1 MRSVSTQRRPVRS
14 NIRSLPIG
22 ILALW
27 FATGSYGAPDRSPLY
42 DLVISGGRVMDPQS
56 GLDGLRNVGIADGRI
71 AALTDRP
78 LRGRRTIDARGLV
91 VAPGFIDLHSH
102 AQDPKS
108 NVFQAHDGVT
118 TALELELGVFPVEKW
133 YSEMAG
139 RMVINYGA
147 TVSHTAAHAMP
158 VVGAE
163 LLEKSTDP
171 FGAGLITREMA
182 EKIAGTTLKPD
193 QNKEMAATLQRG
205 IDEGA
210 LGIGMGIQYL
220 AGVDKTEVYR
230 GFEVAARNGLTV
242 FVHQRSAGLLPP
254 DSIDSLQELLA
265 DAAATGAGVHVCHI
279 GSSGMKQAPLMIEMI
294 DAARAHGVDV
304 TTEVYPYPAGMAV
317 YGSPLLA
324 GAWRERFGIDYGDLE
339 SVRTHERLTEETFK
353 RGRAETPEDPIVV
366 FMTPQET
373 VDYAV
378 AHPSVIIAS
387 DAVDAGRHPRTAG
400 TFSRV
405 LGLYVRERH
414 ALSLMHALEKMT
426 IMPARRLEQSVP
438 QMASK
443 GRIKIGADADITV
456 FDADKII
463 DAATF
468 DEPAQFSRGILHVLV
483 GGVPVVRDGKTVEK
497 TFPGQPV
504 RRTATANAAPPSS
517 RTTVTDWD
525 TALHQVDAIFD
536 AFAAHSRSPGLVYGI
551 VRNGQ
556 LAHTH
561 AAGVQDVKSQAP
573 VTADTVFRMA
583 SLTKSFTALAVLKLR
598 DEGRLDINAP
608 ATRYVPQLHV
618 ANEPRLSELLNHSAG
633 FVTDDPWADR
643 ELDMTEPEFT
653 ALMSAGT
660 PLARPPAE
668 GFEYSNLGYAVLG
681 RAISNVSGQSYQRFI
696 TQNILQPLGMSSTV
710 WERGNSSA
718 QRRAI
723 GYSWIEDHLE
733 EEPAL
738 SDGAFGAVAGL
749 STTANDYAR
758 YVAWL
763 LSAWDSTHDAPA
775 AAIDSSLVRE
785 AGRGTILSRI
795 GQRANGPEGK
805 PCPVAWMY
813 GAGFYVVSDCE
824 LGTMMRHPGGLPG
837 FGAQVLLLP
846 HAGIGIFAFA
856 NLTYA
861 HLSDPVVDAA
871 VLLKRAGLVPERKLQ
886 PGVDLLHAAQ
896 SALRVVQAADIA
908 VADADL
914 APNVLLDESATRRN
928 EKLRRHRKM
937 VGACASIAPG
947 EITHALFGKFELSCE
962 RGKLEATIALA
973 PASPSRIQYLEFEP
987 APAN

>member
-1 MRSVSTQRRPVRS
+1 M
-14 NIRSLPIG
+14 
-22 ILALW
+22 W
-27 FATGSYGAPDRSPLY
+27 FATGSHGAADRGPLY
-42 DLVISGGRVMDPQS
+42 DVVIAGGRVMDPES
-56 GLDGLRNVGIADGRI
+56 GLDGIRNVGIADGHI
-71 AALTDRP
+71 AAVTDQS

-102 AQDPKS
+102 AQDPQS

-118 TALELELGVFPVEKW
+118 TALELELGVFPVAKW
-133 YSEMAG
+133 YAELEG

-163 LLEKSTDP
+163 ILEKSTDP

-182 EKIAGTTLKPD
+182 AKVAGTTLTPD

-205 IDEGA
+205 IDAGA

-294 DAARAHGVDV
+294 DAARSHSVDV
-304 TTEVYPYPAGMAV
+304 TTEIYPYTAGMAV

-324 GAWRERFGIDYGDLE
+324 GDWRERFGIDYGDLE
-339 SVRTHERLTEETFK
+339 SVKTHERLTEETFK
-353 RGRAETPEDPIVV
+353 RGRTETPEEPIIV

-378 AHPSVIIAS
+378 AHPSVMIAS

-405 LGLYVRERH
+405 LALYVRERH
-414 ALSLMHALEKMT
+414 ALSLMQALEKMT
-426 IMPARRLEQSVP
+426 IMPARRLEKSVP

-443 GRIKIGADADITV
+443 GRIKIGADADIAV
-456 FDADKII
+456 FDAEKIA

-468 DEPAQFSRGILHVLV
+468 EKPAQFSRGIVHVLV
-483 GGVPVVRDGKTVEK
+483 GGVSVIRDGKTVEK
-497 TFPGQPV
+497 TFPGRPV
-504 RRTATANAAPPSS
+504 RRTAMAETAAPSPQA
-517 RTTVTDWD
+517 TVTDWN
-525 TALHQVDAIFD
+525 TALHRVDAIFD
-536 AFAAHSRSPGLVYGI
+536 AFTARSHSPGLIYGI

-556 LAHTH
+556 LAHIH
-561 AAGVQDVKSQAP
+561 VVGVQDVKSKQP

-583 SLTKSFTALAVLKLR
+583 SLTKSFTALAALKLR
-598 DEGRLDINAP
+598 DEGRLDLNAP
-608 ATRYVPQLHV
+608 VTRYVPQLH
-618 ANEPRLSELLNHSAG
+618 ALPLSAYADSSPSSPAESAPRLYELLNHSAG

-643 ELDMTEPEFT
+643 KLDMTEPEFT
-653 ALMSAGT
+653 ALLSAGT
-660 PLARPPAE
+660 PLARLPAE

-681 RAISNVSGQSYQRFI
+681 RAISNTSGQSYQHFI
-696 TQNILQPLGMSSTV
+696 TQNLLQPLGMSSTV
-710 WERGNSSA
+710 WELRDSPL

-723 GYSWIEDHLE
+723 GYSWVEDHLE
-733 EEPAL
+733 EEAAL

-763 LSAWDSTHDAPA
+763 LSAWDNTHNAPTT
-775 AAIDSSLVRE
+775 AIDPALVRE

-795 GQRANGPEGK
+795 GQRANDSEGK
-805 PCPVAWMY
+805 ACPVAWMY

-837 FGAQVLLLP
+837 FGSQVLLLP
-846 HAGIGIFAFA
+846 HAGVGIFAFA

-871 VLLKRAGLVPERKLQ
+871 VLLKRAGLVPERKL
-886 PGVDLLHAAQ
+886 PASADLLRAAQ
-896 SALRVVQAADIA
+896 AALRVFQATDVAAADA
-908 VADADL
+908 LL
-914 APNVLLDESATRRN
+914 APNVLLDRSAARRN
-928 EKLRRHRKM
+928 EQLRRQRQI
-937 VGACASIAPG
+937 VGTCSSIAP
-947 EITHALFGKFELSCE
+947 EKITHALFGEFALSCE
-962 RGKLEATIALA
+962 RGKLQVTIALA

-987 APAN
+987 AAAAN